1 MSLPPPPASTRRGG
15 AASVSNCRWCWAANG
30 RCPASTRRCSPRR
43 TCGAGSRCRWSVV
56 RIPDLN
62 RRPAWL
68 SADGLSSSA
77 GDWQQWQRVGTRQFV
92 RYPDQRMK
100 TLDPR
105 FTSLVLGNAAIEV
118 IASGCRFNEGPVWF
132 GDLRRGERGTLLQQR
147 TRQARSERVL
157 RIGNPPNFW
166 GL

>member
-1 MSLPPPPASTRRGG
+1 VVIGRRSFIINGG
-15 AASVSNCRWCWAANG
+15 LAAMAASWD
-30 RCPASTRRCSPRR
+30 PA
-43 TCGAGSRCRWSVV
+43 V
-56 RIPDLN
+56 
-62 RRPAWL
+62 
-68 SADGLSSSA
+68 
-77 GDWQQWQRVGTRQFV
+77 V
-92 RYPDQRMK
+92 RYPDQRIK

-105 FTSLVLGNAAIEV
+105 FASLMLGNAAIEV

-166 GL
+166 GLTGN